1 MAANCP
7 LMAFLCLAGA
17 LLTAGAAVKYYPECP
32 EGWTLF
38 GTRCFKFFFSQSTWT
53 ESEKSCQS
61 LGANLAS
68 IHSAEENA
76 FVVELIRGADV
87 EGVVN
92 EFTWIGGQDA
102 VKEKVWMWSDGSVWD
117 YAIWGRGQPDN
128 WRGKDHFTVIYSKE
142 AVWRD
147 YFESWTINYICAKDA
162 AGNVD
167 MCPEIFCPNV
177 CPDICHSAPQ

>member
-1 MAANCP
+1 MAANFP

-17 LLTAGAAVKYYPECP
+17 LLTAGAALITLFIVPHSQAVELDPECP

-76 FVVELIRGADV
+76 FVVELIKEADV
-87 EGVVN
+87 QGVVN
-92 EFTWIGGQDA
+92 GQNLFTWIGGHDA
-102 VKEKVWMWSDGSVWD
+102 VKENVWMWSDGSVWD

-128 WRGKDHFTVIYSKE
+128 WRGKDHFAVIYSE
-142 AVWRD
+142 
-147 YFESWTINYICAKDA
+147 
-162 AGNVD
+162 GNGSLKSVQNTNRTKS
-167 MCPEIFCPNV
+167 IL
-177 CPDICHSAPQ
+177 Q